1 MATGLQRAL
10 PDHHQITSGQNG
22 TPMKNFKKLEI
33 WQLGMDIVD
42 AVFDL
47 YENLP
52 YQKIAEL
59 KGQSIRAAISIP
71 SNIAE
76 GNSRRSEKDK
86 LRFMEIALGS
96 SFELETQSLS
106 LQRREWAPKE
116 KVQELLGVI
125 DRHQMKLMAFMGKLE
140 P

>member
-1 MATGLQRAL
+1 
-10 PDHHQITSGQNG
+10 
-22 TPMKNFKKLEI
+22 MKNFKKLEI